1 MWNSLPNHVL
11 ETGTGFQFENRLDR
25 LRWQNAKFKYNY
37 RAAPP
42 DGTFNAEVLHHK
54 NLGI

>member
-54 NLGI
+54 DLGI